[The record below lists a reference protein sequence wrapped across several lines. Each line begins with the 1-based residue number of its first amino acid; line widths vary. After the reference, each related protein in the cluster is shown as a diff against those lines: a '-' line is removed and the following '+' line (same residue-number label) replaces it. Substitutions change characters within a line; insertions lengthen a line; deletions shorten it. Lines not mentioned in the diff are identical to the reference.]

1 MNNGIMWFDPE
12 PGRPNS
18 MAPGK
23 QPLCNMCPTIVA
35 EPAGP
40 VTALGASG
48 GRRIVSSIMQLISFI
63 TDFSMDPEQA
73 MHQPRVDVSGV
84 SQVVA
89 DAAFDPAILQA
100 LGDKVADLSTAD
112 HGVYPSLFGCPSIAR
127 FDPASGCSTGAAFV
141 QSPLAAAVA
150 EPVDC

>member
-1 MNNGIMWFDPE
+1 
-12 PGRPNS
+12 
-18 MAPGK
+18 
-23 QPLCNMCPTIVA
+23 
-35 EPAGP
+35 
-40 VTALGASG
+40 
-48 GRRIVSSIMQLISFI
+48 MQVISFI
-63 TDFSMDPEQA
+63 TDFSVDPEKA

-84 SQVVA
+84 GEVVA

-100 LGDKVADLSTAD
+100 LGDKVAALRTTA

>member
-1 MNNGIMWFDPE
+1 
-12 PGRPNS
+12 
-18 MAPGK
+18 
-23 QPLCNMCPTIVA
+23 
-35 EPAGP
+35 
-40 VTALGASG
+40 
-48 GRRIVSSIMQLISFI
+48 MQLISFI

-84 SQVVA
+84 GEVVA
-89 DAAFDPAILQA
+89 DAAFEPAILQA
-100 LGDKVADLSTAD
+100 LRDKVADLSTAD